1 MGLDQGAALRRQV
14 RRAARAHWTRLAFEW
29 ARGQHKCLRRDLLR
43 HFPHQAERMM
53 GLARG
58 AGVGSARLAA
68 LLVQTPPGASALAR
82 AGAREAG
89 ESATAQAGHQQ
100 GAGESGDMERA
111 KAGRGDAGCVEVGGG
126 DAGRVE
132 VERGDA
138 ERVEAERGDAGC
150 AEAGGGAWLDCRLP
164 LHSGRGRGLDDFAL
178 RHSAPDNDRASVEI
192 TFAWQAP
199 ALVGVNADGLAVCAL
214 PGAAGGVDSAGGV
227 GAVAG
232 ADGADGTREA
242 GCAAPALLLAQ
253 DCLRLFDQT
262 PSALEWIRSRPA
274 GGRCTLLLAD
284 ASGRIAG
291 AVVVGER
298 REELHAQNG
307 RIAAGAAVGG
317 GATEGGDSATADGG
331 GAAAN
336 SLRVLADPLGRRIGV
351 QPPGGELVWHQVGT

>member
-1 MGLDQGAALRRQV
+1 MGLDQGAALRSQV
-14 RRAARAHWTRLAFEW
+14 RRAARAHWTRRAFEW
-29 ARGQHKCLRRDLLR
+29 ARGKHKCLRRDLLR

-68 LLVQTPPGASALAR
+68 LLAQTPPGASALAR

-89 ESATAQAGHQQ
+89 ESAAAQAGHQQ

-111 KAGRGDAGCVEVGGG
+111 KAERG

-132 VERGDA
+132 VER
-138 ERVEAERGDAGC
+138 VEVGRGDAGC

-178 RHSAPDNDRASVEI
+178 RLSAPDNDRASVEI

-214 PGAAGGVDSAGGV
+214 PGAAGAVDSAGGV

-232 ADGADGTREA
+232 AGGVDGAREA

-307 RIAAGAAVGG
+307 RIAV
-317 GATEGGDSATADGG
+317 S

>member
-1 MGLDQGAALRRQV
+1 
-14 RRAARAHWTRLAFEW
+14 
-29 ARGQHKCLRRDLLR
+29 
-43 HFPHQAERMM
+43 MM

-89 ESATAQAGHQQ
+89 ESAAAQAGHQQ
-100 GAGESGDMERA
+100 GAGESGDMER
-111 KAGRGDAGCVEVGGG
+111 
-126 DAGRVE
+126 
-132 VERGDA
+132 
-138 ERVEAERGDAGC
+138 VEAER
-150 AEAGGGAWLDCRLP
+150 GAWLDCRLP

-214 PGAAGGVDSAGGV
+214 PGAAGAVDSAGGV

-232 ADGADGTREA
+232 AGRVDGALES

-262 PSALEWIRSRPA
+262 PNALEWIRSRPA

-307 RIAAGAAVGG
+307 RIAV
-317 GATEGGDSATADGG
+317 S

-351 QPPGGELVWHQVGT
+351 QSPGGALVWHQVCT

>member
-1 MGLDQGAALRRQV
+1 MGLDQGAALRSQV
-14 RRAARAHWTRLAFEW
+14 RRAARAHWARRAFEW

-68 LLVQTPPGASALAR
+68 LLVQTRPGASALAR

-89 ESATAQAGHQQ
+89 ESAAAQAGHQQ

-111 KAGRGDAGCVEVGGG
+111 KAERG

-138 ERVEAERGDAGC
+138 GRVEVGCGDAGRVEVERVEVGRGDAGC

-178 RHSAPDNDRASVEI
+178 RLSAPDNDRASVEI

-214 PGAAGGVDSAGGV
+214 PGAAGGVDGEGAVDSAGGV

-232 ADGADGTREA
+232 AGGADGAREA

-307 RIAAGAAVGG
+307 RIAVSGAV
-317 GATEGGDSATADGG
+317 
-331 GAAAN
+331 AN

-351 QPPGGELVWHQVGT
+351 QTPGDALVWHQVGT

>member
-1 MGLDQGAALRRQV
+1 MGLDQGAALRSQV
-14 RRAARAHWTRLAFEW
+14 RRAARAHWTRRAFEW

-89 ESATAQAGHQQ
+89 ESAAAQAGHQQ

-111 KAGRGDAGCVEVGGG
+111 KAGRGDAGCVEVGC
-126 DAGRVE
+126 
-132 VERGDA
+132 
-138 ERVEAERGDAGC
+138 GDAGC
-150 AEAGGGAWLDCRLP
+150 VDVGGGAWLDCRLP

-214 PGAAGGVDSAGGV
+214 PGAAGAVDSAGGV

-232 ADGADGTREA
+232 AGGVDGAREA

-291 AVVVGER
+291 AVVEGER

-307 RIAAGAAVGG
+307 RIAV
-317 GATEGGDSATADGG
+317 S

-336 SLRVLADPLGRRIGV
+336 SLRILADPLGRRLGV
-351 QPPGGELVWHQVGT
+351 QPPGGALVWHQVGT

>member
-1 MGLDQGAALRRQV
+1 MNAPVVIRCAGAPRDMGLDQGAALRSQV
-14 RRAARAHWTRLAFEW
+14 RRAARAHWTRRAFEW

-89 ESATAQAGHQQ
+89 ESAAAQAGHQQ

-111 KAGRGDAGCVEVGGG
+111 KAGRGDAGCVEVGC
-126 DAGRVE
+126 
-132 VERGDA
+132 
-138 ERVEAERGDAGC
+138 GDAGC
-150 AEAGGGAWLDCRLP
+150 VEVGGGAWLDCRLP

-214 PGAAGGVDSAGGV
+214 PGAAGAVDSAGGV

-232 ADGADGTREA
+232 AGGVDGAREA

-291 AVVVGER
+291 AVVEGER

-307 RIAAGAAVGG
+307 RIAV
-317 GATEGGDSATADGG
+317 S

-336 SLRVLADPLGRRIGV
+336 SLRILADPLGRRLGV
-351 QPPGGELVWHQVGT
+351 QPPGGALVWHQVGT

>member
-1 MGLDQGAALRRQV
+1 MDQGAALRSQV
-14 RRAARAHWTRLAFEW
+14 RRAARAHWTRRAFEW

-89 ESATAQAGHQQ
+89 ESAAAQAGHQQ
-100 GAGESGDMERA
+100 GAGESGDMER
-111 KAGRGDAGCVEVGGG
+111 
-126 DAGRVE
+126 
-132 VERGDA
+132 
-138 ERVEAERGDAGC
+138 VEAER
-150 AEAGGGAWLDCRLP
+150 GAWLDCRLP

-214 PGAAGGVDSAGGV
+214 PGAAGAVDSAGGV

-232 ADGADGTREA
+232 ADGADGAREA

-307 RIAAGAAVGG
+307 RIAV
-317 GATEGGDSATADGG
+317 S

-351 QPPGGELVWHQVGT
+351 QSPGGALVWHQVCT

>member
-1 MGLDQGAALRRQV
+1 MGLDQGAALRSQV
-14 RRAARAHWTRLAFEW
+14 RRAARAHWTRRAFEW

-89 ESATAQAGHQQ
+89 ESAAAQAGHQQ

-111 KAGRGDAGCVEVGGG
+111 KAGRGDAGCVEVGC
-126 DAGRVE
+126 
-132 VERGDA
+132 
-138 ERVEAERGDAGC
+138 GDAGC
-150 AEAGGGAWLDCRLP
+150 VEVGGGAWLDCRLP

-214 PGAAGGVDSAGGV
+214 PGAAGAVDSAGGV

-232 ADGADGTREA
+232 AGGVDGAREA

-291 AVVVGER
+291 AVVEGER

-307 RIAAGAAVGG
+307 RIAV
-317 GATEGGDSATADGG
+317 S

-336 SLRVLADPLGRRIGV
+336 SLRILADPLGRRLGV
-351 QPPGGELVWHQVGT
+351 QPPGGALVWHQVGT